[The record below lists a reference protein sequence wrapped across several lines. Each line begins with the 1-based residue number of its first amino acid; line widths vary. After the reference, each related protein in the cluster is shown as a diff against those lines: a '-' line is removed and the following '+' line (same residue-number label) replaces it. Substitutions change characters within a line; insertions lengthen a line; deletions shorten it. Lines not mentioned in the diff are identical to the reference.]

1 MSRRWTTALVLPLLL
16 TACAGTPGAPGTL
29 ASHTNTSHTDA
40 PHAPRTIAVK
50 SYPARTADA
59 TPPPDGVVH
68 AVVQAGSRPAR
79 LELTMWGTPGC
90 MPYPVD
96 IGWTDST
103 TVEVLTAPGAD
114 PACSDEYLPVSQ
126 VVVIPVH
133 HPADGVE
140 TVRVDGATVTY
151 VVDTG
156 R

>member
-16 TACAGTPGAPGTL
+16 TACAGTPGAL
-29 ASHTNTSHTDA
+29 ASHADTSHPD
-40 PHAPRTIAVK
+40 APRTIAVK